1 MMKKSGYAI
10 HLTRDEKQSLLL
22 SGHELSE
29 HEAIIRSLSFLMC
42 LSHSLKENTFNTAQ
56 EWNKRYSN
64 RDEITING
72 RKPQDPVPEVAM
84 DSQSHILWDCTQHM
98 TNRAQSTP
106 LKAAEFHAGGTCL
119 SWS

>member
-42 LSHSLKENTFNTAQ
+42 LSHSLKESTLNTARV
-56 EWNKRYSN
+56 E
-64 RDEITING
+64 
-72 RKPQDPVPEVAM
+72 
-84 DSQSHILWDCTQHM
+84 
-98 TNRAQSTP
+98 
-106 LKAAEFHAGGTCL
+106 
-119 SWS
+119 